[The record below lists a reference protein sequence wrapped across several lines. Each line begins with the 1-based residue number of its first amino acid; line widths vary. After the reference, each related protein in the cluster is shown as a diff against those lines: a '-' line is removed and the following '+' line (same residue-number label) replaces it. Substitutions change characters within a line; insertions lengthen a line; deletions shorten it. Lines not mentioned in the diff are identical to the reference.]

1 MEAEYCK
8 ICICCG
14 KTFKKSSQYSEHI
27 KSRGRF
33 HDNRC
38 AQCPDLTF
46 DTWPEHEDHVKK
58 VHGGKFV
65 SRCKYC
71 PDYFDNDALRRKHIH
86 EVHSD
91 ELGERVL
98 CPQCGKSTLKS
109 NMKEHI
115 LKFHGDGEMP
125 CDICHKVCKTKWQ
138 LYSHKRTHDQGQPCP
153 SCGENV
159 NPKKMNRHI
168 LVKHTPDHLKPFRCH
183 LCTKGFADEK
193 NLKFHIYT
201 HTGEKPF
208 KCDICTA
215 AFAHTGNLAA
225 HIRAHKGIHRKK

>member
-1 MEAEYCK
+1 MSRYDQHIARHGAKAVGEQNSWPCTSCDRKFSTRHELSVHNKTDHGDKPLSCHICNKEFPPNKFGNLRNHIKQVHERVEPVEAEYCK

-86 EVHSD
+86 
-91 ELGERVL
+91 G
-98 CPQCGKSTLKS
+98 STATS
-109 NMKEHI
+109 
-115 LKFHGDGEMP
+115 
-125 CDICHKVCKTKWQ
+125 WA
-138 LYSHKRTHDQGQPCP
+138 
-153 SCGENV
+153 
-159 NPKKMNRHI
+159 
-168 LVKHTPDHLKPFRCH
+168 
-183 LCTKGFADEK
+183 KG
-193 NLKFHIYT
+193 
-201 HTGEKPF
+201 
-208 KCDICTA
+208 C
-215 AFAHTGNLAA
+215 FAHSVASQLSSPT
-225 HIRAHKGIHRKK
+225 